1 MSYDPE
7 KKGEITVE
15 KARSESISAVDQEY
29 YDEGILDP
37 PKEETLHRG
46 LKARQISMIAV
57 RSVRFSVSLAD
68 LVSCSLV
75 ARWARVLSLDPALRC
90 DEQAH

>member
-7 KKGEITVE
+7 KKGAIAVE
-15 KARSESISAVDQEY
+15 KERSDSNSAIDQEY

-57 RSVRFSVSLAD
+57 RFLCISL
-68 LVSCSLV
+68 C
-75 ARWARVLSLDPALRC
+75 P
-90 DEQAH
+90 